1 MIVKILGTGC
11 ANCKTLEKLA
21 REAAAEAGLE
31 PAVEKVTE
39 LPAIMAYG
47 VMSTPGLVIDE
58 RVVSSGR
65 VPSRVEIAGWLR
77 MASTTQA

>member
-21 REAAAEAGLE
+21 REAAAEAGVE
-31 PAVEKVTE
+31 PDFEKVTD
-39 LPAIMAYG
+39 LPSIMAYG

-58 RVVSSGR
+58 HVVSTGR
-65 VPSRVEIAGWLR
+65 VPSKGEIAGWLR
-77 MASTTQA
+77 AVAASPT